1 MCGGIT
7 MGHNITEVLRNK
19 GFKVTPQRLAI
30 YKILMDGKDHPT
42 AEMIYEKLQ
51 TRYPTMSLATVYK
64 TVEVFKEMGLVHAL
78 NVGEDKA
85 RYDANVAPHVH
96 MVCGGCGDILDV
108 MDVELHSIKKMAEE
122 KSGYQV
128 AECQIYFH
136 GHCAGCVKKKSN

>member
-1 MCGGIT
+1 
-7 MGHNITEVLRNK
+7 MGHSITEVLRNK

-64 TVEVFKEMGLVHAL
+64 TVEVFREMGLVHSL

-85 RYDANVAPHVH
+85 RYDANMEPHVH
-96 MVCGGCGDILDV
+96 MVCGTCGDILDV
-108 MDVELHSIKKMAEE
+108 MDVEISSLQKAAEE
-122 KSGYQV
+122 KSGYRVADCQV
-128 AECQIYFH
+128 YFH
-136 GHCAGCVKKKSN
+136 GQCAECVKKHDNS